1 MSQHETGNQSGDLPS
16 ISPNDQ
22 MRHDIKSELHAI
34 KMGVLL
40 IQQIAEET
48 PSEIS
53 AILADTGVRIESC
66 VDRITTSV
74 DEAFRT
80 VDVRPK

>member
-1 MSQHETGNQSGDLPS
+1 MSEGTTGSHSGDLSP
-16 ISPNDQ
+16 ISAHDQ
-22 MRHDIKSELHAI
+22 VRHDIKSELHAI

-53 AILADTGVRIESC
+53 TILADTGVRIESC
-66 VDRITTSV
+66 VDRIATSV

-80 VDVRPK
+80 VDAHPK